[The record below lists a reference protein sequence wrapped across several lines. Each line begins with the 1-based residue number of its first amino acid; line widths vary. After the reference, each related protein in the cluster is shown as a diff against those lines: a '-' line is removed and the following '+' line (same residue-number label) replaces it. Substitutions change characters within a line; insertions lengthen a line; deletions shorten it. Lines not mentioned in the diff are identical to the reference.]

1 MVEVGYCRGRVRSE
15 LSQLV
20 SRWFV
25 YACYECMVFV
35 SIVLS
40 EGRDFPKHDV

>member
-1 MVEVGYCRGRVRSE
+1 MVEVGYGSGRVGSE
-15 LSQLV
+15 LYQV
-20 SRWFV
+20 GSRWFV
-25 YACYECMVFV
+25 HACNKCTVFV